1 MTYGRQQNRP
11 ARELESA
18 TTDAVNLIE
27 DLEEKVAELET
38 EVDNLRGDVESAE
51 EDNRALTTELDKLV
65 AEDIKVDA

>member
-1 MTYGRQQNRP
+1 MTYGRQQNRT